1 MRVCFLPF
9 TSWRKPPT
17 WKYMRSCLVAHS
29 LSLSHLR
36 FHLIKIYIY
45 VRLLVHWMCQWS
57 EYTWII
63 YKYALI
69 IYIYIYIYKNFIW
82 FFFTKN
88 YIRILYG
95 FSLKKLYK
103 KEKTSRKRRNY
114 TLLRVYA
121 SFLSQAG
128 GTHSWWVPPIVIGE
142 KHTPIIW
149 CIFSRERPCDSVM
162 WCFVRVIFHL
172 TLHLNFFTYFGL

>member
-1 MRVCFLPF
+1 MRVCLLPF
-9 TSWRKPPT
+9 TSWWKPPA
-17 WKYMRSCLVAHS
+17 WKNMRFCLVARS
-29 LSLSHLR
+29 LSLSHLS

-45 VRLLVHWMCQWS
+45 VRLLVHWMYQWS
-57 EYTWII
+57 EYTLII

-69 IYIYIYIYKNFIW
+69 IYIYIRILYGFSLK
-82 FFFTKN
+82 KN
-88 YIRILYG
+88 YIRNLYG

-149 CIFSRERPCDSVM
+149 CIFSHERPCDSVM